1 MMMDDYA
8 DWEGAYLARMLNT
21 APDWT
26 VKTASAQKVIHS
38 IGGFTTQMDYQI
50 DQIPSECALLVLIG
64 GNSWAVNNEPLKQ
77 LITSRLHTDQPVA
90 AICGAVDYLARNGLL
105 NQYKHTGNAQYLWRD
120 YRAYQN
126 QNGFLAQQTVWDRN
140 LVTANGTAV
149 LDFTEATLKM
159 IRFKSAEQVHQD
171 VDLYR
176 LGFYEYC
183 QKYGN
188 PFV

>member
-1 MMMDDYA
+1 
-8 DWEGAYLARMLNT
+8 
-21 APDWT
+21 
-26 VKTASAQKVIHS
+26 
-38 IGGFTTQMDYQI
+38 MDYQI